1 MITKT
6 MVDHIK
12 DTLNNLTKGKNPNFG
27 EDLDAGEA
35 APDGGILVVLTDE
48 ANLENFTGYSNIL
61 ASSTVLDNSKAEVFK
76 NNSANKTIDV
86 INIPYSETIS
96 INPGDANGFAIVQV
110 EQGELIKKSITGYG
124 PNADLREKYIIKAS
138 SADNESVPNYKILFS
153 GTLSSPQKI
162 QDNNS
167 FSLSNIKITF
177 N

>member
-27 EDLDAGEA
+27 EDKDAGET
-35 APDGGILVVLTDE
+35 APDGGILVVLTNE
-48 ANLENFTGYSNIL
+48 ANLENFTTYGNIL
-61 ASSTVLDNSKAEVFK
+61 ASSTVLGTEKDIFSIAD
-76 NNSANKTIDV
+76 SGKTINV

-96 INPGDANGFAIVQV
+96 INTGTAKGFAIVQV
-110 EQGELIKKSITGYG
+110 EQGDLIKKSITGSD
-124 PNADLREKYIIKAS
+124 PNASLWDKYIINAGS
-138 SADNESVPNYKILFS
+138 DANVSNYKILFS
-153 GTLSSPQKI
+153 GSLSGDQTI

>member
-27 EDLDAGEA
+27 EDLDAGET
-35 APDGGILVVLTDE
+35 APDGGILVVLTDG

-61 ASSTVLDNSKAEVFK
+61 ASSTVLDDSKAEVFK
-76 NNSANKTIDV
+76 INSANNKTIDV
-86 INIPYSETIS
+86 NNIPYSETIS
-96 INPGDANGFAIVQV
+96 INGGTAKGFAIVQV
-110 EQGELIKKSITGYG
+110 EQGDLIKKPITGKG
-124 PNADLREKYIIKAS
+124 ANADLREKYIIKAGS
-138 SADNESVPNYKILFS
+138 DDTVSNYKILFS
-153 GTLSSPQKI
+153 GSLSGDQII

>member
-27 EDLDAGEA
+27 EDKNAEET

-48 ANLENFTGYSNIL
+48 SNLENFTGYSNIL
-61 ASSTVLDNSKAEVFK
+61 ASSTVLDDSKAEVFK
-76 NNSANKTIDV
+76 INSANNKTIDV
-86 INIPYSETIS
+86 NNIPYSETIS
-96 INPGDANGFAIVQV
+96 INTGTAKGFAIVQV
-110 EQGELIKKSITGYG
+110 EQGDLIKESITGNG
-124 PNADLREKYIIKAS
+124 ANADLREKYIIKAGS
-138 SADNESVPNYKILFS
+138 NDTVSNYKILFS
-153 GTLSSPQKI
+153 GSLSGDQTI